1 MRILGIDPGYATTG
15 FGILEAGRGSV
26 QLLNYG
32 TITTPTTLTFPERL
46 VVLYDDMVQL
56 IETVKPDA
64 VAVEELFWGHNVTT
78 GIGVSHGRG
87 VILLAICKSGA
98 PLFEY
103 TPNQVKQ
110 AVVGYGGADKHQVME
125 MTRRILKMEK
135 VARPD
140 TRRTPSPSHS
150 AMREAPPRFW
160 RRKDTGNVLLSERDN
175 YAARRQSRG
184 RGLRRRGLRVPY
196 DKLYACPAAARKACE
211 ALHLLQY
218 QGRRL

>member
-15 FGILEAGRGSV
+15 FGVLHSSQG
-26 QLLNYG
+26 QLHLLNYG
-32 TITTPTTLTFPERL
+32 TITTPAGLTLSRRL
-46 VVLYDDMVQL
+46 VMLYDDMMEL
-56 IETVKPDA
+56 LSTVKPDA

-87 VILLAICKSGA
+87 VILLAIEKYGA

-110 AVVGYGGADKHQVME
+110 AVVGYGGAEKRQVMD

-140 TRRTPSPSHS
+140 EAADAIAIALCHARS
-150 AMREAPPRFW
+150 A
-160 RRKDTGNVLLSERDN
+160 TSLLS
-175 YAARRQSRG
+175 
-184 RGLRRRGLRVPY
+184 RVQ
-196 DKLYACPAAARKACE
+196 E
-211 ALHLLQY
+211 T
-218 QGRRL
+218 

>member
-15 FGILEAGRGSV
+15 FGLLQAERSAV

-32 TITTPTTLTFPERL
+32 TITTPTMLSFPERL
-46 VVLYDDMVQL
+46 VMLYDDMVQL
-56 IETVKPDA
+56 IDTVKPDA

-87 VILLAICKSGA
+87 VILLAICKSGI

-110 AVVGYGGADKHQVME
+110 AVVGYGGAEKRQVMD
-125 MTRRILKMEK
+125 MTRRILKMEA

-140 TRRTPSPSHS
+140 DAADAIAIALCHARSSTS
-150 AMREAPPRFW
+150 
-160 RRKDTGNVLLSERDN
+160 LLAQKGYR
-175 YAARRQSRG
+175 
-184 RGLRRRGLRVPY
+184 
-196 DKLYACPAAARKACE
+196 
-211 ALHLLQY
+211 
-218 QGRRL
+218 

>member
-64 VAVEELFWGHNVTT
+64 VAVEELFFGHNVTS

-87 VILLAICKSGA
+87 VILLAVEQFGA

-103 TPNQVKQ
+103 TPNEVKQ
-110 AVVGYGGADKHQVME
+110 AVVGYGGAEKRQVMD
-125 MTRRILKMEK
+125 MTRRLLKMEHI
-135 VARPD
+135 ARPD
-140 TRRTPSPSHS
+140 DAADAIAIALCHARS
-150 AMREAPPRFW
+150 ATSM
-160 RRKDTGNVLLSERDN
+160 L
-175 YAARRQSRG
+175 AR
-184 RGLRRRGLRVPY
+184 
-196 DKLYACPAAARKACE
+196 CE
-211 ALHLLQY
+211 K
-218 QGRRL
+218 

>member
-135 VARPD
+135 FARPD
-140 TRRTPSPSHS
+140 DAADAIAIALCHARSSTS
-150 AMREAPPRFW
+150 
-160 RRKDTGNVLLSERDN
+160 LLAQKGYR
-175 YAARRQSRG
+175 
-184 RGLRRRGLRVPY
+184 
-196 DKLYACPAAARKACE
+196 
-211 ALHLLQY
+211 
-218 QGRRL
+218 

>member
-32 TITTPTTLTFPERL
+32 TITTPTALTFPERL

-110 AVVGYGGADKHQVME
+110 AVVGYGLAEKKQVMD
-125 MTRRILKMEK
+125 MVKRLLKLK
-135 VARPD
+135 AVPRPD
-140 TRRTPSPSHS
+140 DAADALAIAICHARS
-150 AMREAPPRFW
+150 A
-160 RRKDTGNVLLSERDN
+160 TSLLS
-175 YAARRQSRG
+175 
-184 RGLRRRGLRVPY
+184 RVGGN
-196 DKLYACPAAARKACE
+196 DVK
-211 ALHLLQY
+211 QTI
-218 QGRRL
+218 

>member
-15 FGILEAGRGSV
+15 FGILQAERASV
-26 QLLNYG
+26 QLINYG
-32 TITTPTTLTFPERL
+32 TITTPTTLSFPERL
-46 VVLYDDMVQL
+46 AMLYDDMAEL
-56 IETVKPDA
+56 LDTVRPDA

-87 VILLAICKSGA
+87 VILLAVAKSGV

-110 AVVGYGGADKHQVME
+110 AVVGYGGAEKRQVMD

-140 TRRTPSPSHS
+140 DAADAIAIALCHARS
-150 AMREAPPRFW
+150 A
-160 RRKDTGNVLLSERDN
+160 TSLL
-175 YAARRQSRG
+175 AG
-184 RGLRRRGLRVPY
+184 RI
-196 DKLYACPAAARKACE
+196 
-211 ALHLLQY
+211 
-218 QGRRL
+218 